1 MTTQS
6 QGAPV
11 IPAGAP
17 ATPGVLSDRDNVA
30 ALPVAAKVR
39 LLTGADSWRTHGDPR
54 IGLRPMVTSDGP
66 AGVRGTLRDE
76 RHPSASLPCP
86 SALGATWDP
95 ELVGRLATALGV
107 EAKSKDVDIL
117 LAPTINLMRTPLGG
131 RGFEFFAEDP
141 VLTAR
146 LAAAY
151 VSGLQRAGVAA
162 TLKHYVGNDSETGRW
177 TYDARISETVLR
189 ELYLVPFEACV
200 REAGAWLVMAAYNKV
215 NGTRMTEN
223 LRLLRDVLKNEW
235 GFDGVIISDWSA
247 ARSTHATAAATLD
260 LSMPGPEGPWGDEL
274 TKAVLDGMVSEELLN
289 DKVIRLLRLARRVD
303 GAATD
308 EIATDGARPPRL
320 VDPGLLRS
328 VAAESFVLLHNEAG
342 ALPLDPR
349 AIRTLAV
356 IGPNAVYPTVQGG
369 GSAGVTPVSVS
380 TPADGLRAAL
390 DGRAKVVTAPGCRT
404 WHTLPEPPA
413 SSLRDPVTG
422 ERGVHLEF
430 TDGDGTVL
438 GAEHR
443 GSANLTWWDA
453 PHGIGWGLPGRVV
466 LSTVFRAPRDGVY
479 EFGAAGV
486 GALTLTV
493 DGVRV
498 IDGVTP
504 VPEDPVEAMTRPGEL
519 RAACWLEAGSD
530 TAVRLEFRPAAD
542 GAGPVSFRLGLVP
555 AADDETLLAEAE
567 AAAVAADAVVVVVGS
582 AELTESEGFD
592 RTTLALPGRQD
603 ELVRRVAAINPATI
617 VVVNSGMP
625 VLTPWAAEVA
635 AIVHAWMPGQAFG
648 DALADVL
655 LGAAEPGGRL
665 PVTFPATE
673 ADAPVLHATPAP
685 DGALDYAEGLLV
697 GYRGYDVSG
706 TAPRYPFGHGLGYTS
721 WAYELAECDASLP
734 EGEDLE
740 IAVTVRNTGQRP
752 GKEVIQAYLAGPDQ
766 ASPVPRPPR
775 VLAAFAVVRAQ
786 PGERVTARLTIPARA
801 FARYDEALASWIWPG
816 GEWTVHVGRSSRDL
830 PLSAVVRLRSQS
842 PDESLEERAV
852 GGRRI
857 GGEHEPPELER
868 DRAVHPAPDLLRRL
882 ERLRGG
888 DHARRRGEFHVPHQR
903 PERRAR
909 VLIHLRRVLARDR
922 VFEHDRV
929 EVRIRERELAV
940 PHAAGAQPGQHVR
953 LAA

>member
-17 ATPGVLSDRDNVA
+17 AISPGLSDRDIVA

-39 LLTGADSWRTHGDPR
+39 LLTGADSWRTHGDSR

-76 RHPSASLPCP
+76 RYPSASLPCP
-86 SALGATWDP
+86 SALGATWDA
-95 ELVGRLATALGV
+95 ELVGRLATALGA

-146 LAAAY
+146 LAVAY
-151 VSGLQRAGVAA
+151 VRGLQRTGVAA
-162 TLKHYVGNDSETGRW
+162 TLKHYVGNDSETGRR
-177 TYDARISETVLR
+177 TYDARIGETVLR

-215 NGTRMTEN
+215 NGSRMTEN

-235 GFDGVIISDWSA
+235 GFDGVVISDWSA
-247 ARSTHATAAATLD
+247 ALSTHATAAATLD
-260 LSMPGPEGPWGDEL
+260 LSMPGPEGPWGNEL
-274 TKAVLDGMVSEELLN
+274 TRAVLDGTVSEELLT
-289 DKVIRLLRLARRVD
+289 DKVVRLRRLARRVD
-303 GAATD
+303 EAATAGAAAD
-308 EIATDGARPPRL
+308 RGATDQTRPPRL
-320 VDPGLLRS
+320 VDPGLLRT
-328 VAAESFVLLHNEAG
+328 VAAESFVLLRNEDG
-342 ALPLDPR
+342 VLPLDPQ

-390 DGRAKVVTAPGCRT
+390 DGRATVVTAPGCRT
-404 WHTLPEPPA
+404 WHMLPEPPA

-422 ERGVHLEF
+422 EPGVHLEF
-430 TDGDGTVL
+430 TAGDGTVL

-453 PHGIGWGLPGRVV
+453 PNGIGWGRPGRVV
-466 LSTVFRAPRDGVY
+466 LSTIFRAPRNGSY
-479 EFGAAGV
+479 EFSAAGV

-493 DGVRV
+493 DGVQV
-498 IDGVTP
+498 IDGATP
-504 VPEDPVEAMTRPGEL
+504 VPEDAVEAMTRPGEL
-519 RAACWLEAGSD
+519 RAACWLGADSD
-530 TAVRLEFRPAAD
+530 TTVRLEFRPAAD

-567 AAAVAADAVVVVVGS
+567 AAAVAADAVIVVVGS

-603 ELVRRVAAINPATI
+603 ELVRRIAAINPATI

-625 VLTPWAAEVA
+625 VLTPWADQVA
-635 AIVHAWMPGQAFG
+635 AIVHSWMPGQAFG

-665 PVTFPATE
+665 PVTFPASE
-673 ADAPVLHATPAP
+673 ADAPVLHPTPGP
-685 DGALDYAEGLLV
+685 DDTLDYAEGLLV
-697 GYRGYDVSG
+697 GYRGYDASG
-706 TAPRYPFGHGLGYTS
+706 TVPRYPFGHGLGYTS
-721 WAYELAECDASLP
+721 WAYESVDSPASRA

-740 IAVTVRNTGQRP
+740 ITVTVKNTGLRP

-775 VLAAFAVVRAQ
+775 VLAAFAVVRAE
-786 PGERVTARLTIPARA
+786 PGERVTARLTVPARA
-801 FARYDEALASWIWPG
+801 FARYDEDLASWIWPG
-816 GEWTVHVGRSSRDL
+816 GEWTIHVGRSSRDL
-830 PLSAVVRLRSQS
+830 PLTAVLRLRSQ
-842 PDESLEERAV
+842 
-852 GGRRI
+852 
-857 GGEHEPPELER
+857 
-868 DRAVHPAPDLLRRL
+868 
-882 ERLRGG
+882 
-888 DHARRRGEFHVPHQR
+888 
-903 PERRAR
+903 
-909 VLIHLRRVLARDR
+909 
-922 VFEHDRV
+922 
-929 EVRIRERELAV
+929 
-940 PHAAGAQPGQHVR
+940 
-953 LAA
+953 